1 MDIKQIGTDGARGP
15 DRSQRTVA
23 PLGAARPVAP
33 AGAVRRDEDR
43 IEISAEARALAEAS
57 SADAPLSPEQLAEL
71 RQWIAD
77 GGYDAPEV
85 LDVIARRL
93 LQSGEV

>member
-1 MDIKQIGTDGARGP
+1 MDIKHIGTDGARGP

-57 SADAPLSPEQLAEL
+57 ADAPLSPEQLAEL